1 MVLIRFDLND
11 AQKKQAE
18 ETVWEAQE
26 ENQEF
31 SAAELEEMA
40 VRKRRA
46 EGTPCNKENFDAWK
60 ARFEAEM
67 ANKVDDDENDD
78 NDKGPKRIKKHGSAT
93 VDRSDRIT
101 GYEYFRTKA
110 TNMEAL
116 EAAAEA
122 AEAQEMDDDEKD
134 RNDNDDDELDVDEDL
149 FEDDVDLDDLDFDD
163 DEDDDEEEDVDI

>member
-1 MVLIRFDLND
+1 
-11 AQKKQAE
+11 
-18 ETVWEAQE
+18 
-26 ENQEF
+26 
-31 SAAELEEMA
+31 MA

-67 ANKVDDDENDD
+67 ANKLDDDDNDD
-78 NDKGPKRIKKHGSAT
+78 NDKSGGPKRIKKHGSAT

-101 GYEYFRTKA
+101 GYDYFKSKA

-122 AEAQEMDDDEKD
+122 AETQEMDDSEKD
-134 RNDNDDDELDVDEDL
+134 DDDELDVDEDL

-163 DEDDDEEEDVDI
+163 EDDEEDVDI